1 MRICDTLMAMIF
13 SYVFTKEE
21 SAMENVKVETSW
33 EDVNTS
39 ECDNASLFDMC
50 SWGEAN

>member
-1 MRICDTLMAMIF
+1 MIDQ
-13 SYVFTKEE
+13 VTIRKEVCT
-21 SAMENVKVETSW
+21 MENVKVETSW